1 MLGKDLGWK
10 REHEDTDSLVVIDS
24 REREKEIISSR
35 RNQEDRTVDRAN
47 GQENIMSTYPWNYR
61 EKWPLTRAERIRE
74 LDELFE
80 HYGKTLQRSNVIAA
94 KSWHSKFPGDQI
106 VPCELIAFQNGKI
119 VQESDISL
127 ENGVVWD
134 EVSKGYY

>member
-1 MLGKDLGWK
+1 M
-10 REHEDTDSLVVIDS
+10 SLPNRSSCVI
-24 REREKEIISSR
+24 
-35 RNQEDRTVDRAN
+35 
-47 GQENIMSTYPWNYR
+47 
-61 EKWPLTRAERIRE
+61 RAERIRE
-74 LDELFE
+74 LD
-80 HYGKTLQRSNVIAA
+80 LQRSNIIAA